1 MRTPSAYFFGTFF
14 VRAKKVRTVLSI
26 GKRKLKDVHSTSG
39 CPKKIKKFFH
49 PCNKI
54 TFSSIIYTKGLK
66 TVFVICLT
74 SANNFQTDYT
84 DKELEGYIAR
94 IAEKDSSALAA
105 LYEKTKNA
113 VYAYSLSVLKNTHDA
128 QDILHDCFVAVYS
141 SASEYK
147 PLGKPM
153 AWIMTIAKNLC
164 LMKLRQ
170 NKRNADIPEEDFEK
184 YLDANDSL
192 SGEDRLIIRECL
204 TVLSDEERKIVV
216 LHAVAG
222 FKHREIA
229 KFTGLALPTVLS
241 KYSRAIKKLQKILTT
256 GEMENEKQ

>member
-1 MRTPSAYFFGTFF
+1 MS
-14 VRAKKVRTVLSI
+14 
-26 GKRKLKDVHSTSG
+26 
-39 CPKKIKKFFH
+39 KKIKKFFY